1 MIERKPSALCDLVR
15 PRGRGSPLTDPKLPR
30 FVQESLWSHSGGAV
44 SASISMELRRRGD
57 YPSNLP
63 SRVLLLAALSGVL
76 SPEQQER
83 QLHVAV
89 RAGRCRELAATDI
102 VIPAGAADDRQ
113 SCQVRGALGAKR
125 TELASVQA

>member
-1 MIERKPSALCDLVR
+1 VR
-15 PRGRGSPLTDPKLPR
+15 PNATRGRGSLARSQTQNCRDSRKSP
-30 FVQESLWSHSGGAV
+30 SGRTRVVLCLHPYRWNSDNG
-44 SASISMELRRRGD
+44 GD
-57 YPSNLP
+57 YPSNL
-63 SRVLLLAALSGVL
+63 SFRVLLRAALSGVL